1 MNSTQVEPE
10 GMPRGLSYIFCP
22 RLVMV
27 LWERQIKTKKEAN
40 EKIEL
45 MVEPSQ
51 REGRSV
57 ESSVLSFDYNSW

>member
-1 MNSTQVEPE
+1 
-10 GMPRGLSYIFCP
+10 
-22 RLVMV
+22 MV